1 MGEVYRARDSRLGRQ
16 VAIKVLPVAVSADP
30 RLRARF
36 QREAKAISALN
47 HPNICALHDVGEV
60 SGDNEKSPLQY
71 IVMEYLEGDTLEDRI
86 KRGRLPIEEVFRYG
100 IQIAD
105 ALDKAHRQHILHRD
119 LKPSNIMISKGEAR
133 LFDFGLAKFI
143 RTPTGALP
151 ADTTSSA
158 ITAEKPITDD
168 GSAIGTLEYMSPE
181 QLRGKEADAR
191 SDLFS
196 FGVCLYQMITGRRP
210 FGGNSRADVIAA
222 ILGGDP
228 APISDSEPS
237 CPAALQWLVEECLI
251 KDPDERMQT
260 AHDVLLEL
268 RRIRAEGTTQPRK
281 TDRTSRTPRPAVIAA
296 AIAVVVVG
304 ALLLLLKMT
313 RSETAKPIRRF
324 SISLPPSAPLA
335 SGTFDKLAV
344 SPDGSQIAFIGGD
357 YPYRLYLYS
366 VDSQET
372 HPLPDTDGA
381 RGPFFSADGRSIGFY
396 TSDRGLEKITVA
408 KGSPTILSGERDLRG
423 GTWSKDGTIVFAET
437 VSLLR
442 RIPASGG
449 PVETV
454 AAYDPQANVRWPSF
468 LPGGEYVLYTVT
480 DFGADYDRARIV
492 ATSLRTGE
500 SKTVLR
506 NATCARFVPP
516 GYLAYFHAQ
525 TLFAVR
531 FDPQKLEATGTP
543 FPLLDD
549 VNSYFASG
557 LAEFAVSSDG
567 SIFYLPRDPTQ
578 SDRELVWVDRSGN
591 STPITSDHKSYEDP
605 KLSPDG
611 KRLLVTIG
619 PRPHLDLWILDLR
632 RVAWERLTNEG
643 TNETGVWSPDGARIA
658 FASSRNGGFDLYV
671 VPSDMSSAP
680 VQVTSRRSWDFPRS
694 WSPDG
699 KVLTVFE
706 QYRATLRDIFI
717 VSPNEGARPTPLIA
731 TTADEDHAV
740 FSPDGHWVAYQSNES
755 GRDEVYVQSYP
766 QARRKW
772 RVSTSGGTN
781 PVWARDGRE
790 LFYRSGNRVMSVDLR
805 IADGFVA
812 GQPRMLFRGPFE
824 ESFDVTPDGRQFV
837 MVKSPPP
844 LPRTQIDVVLG
855 GFDNLPGHAE
865 NAPRSE

>member
-16 VAIKVLPVAVSADP
+16 VAIKVLPAAVSDDP
-30 RLRARF
+30 ALRARF

-47 HPNICALHDVGEV
+47 HPNICALHDIGEV
-60 SGDNEKSPLQY
+60 SDADAKSPMQY
-71 IVMEYLEGDTLEDRI
+71 LVMEYLEGQTLEDRI

-100 IQIAD
+100 MQIAD
-105 ALDKAHRQHILHRD
+105 ALDKAHRKHILHRD
-119 LKPSNIMISKGEAR
+119 LKPSNIMICKGEAR

-143 RTPTGALP
+143 PGHTAEFK
-151 ADTTSSA
+151 ADDTSSA
-158 ITAEKPITDD
+158 ITVEKPITAD
-168 GSAIGTLEYMSPE
+168 GSAIGTLEYMAPE

-210 FGGNSRADVIAA
+210 FAGNNRAEVIAA
-222 ILGGDP
+222 ILGVDP
-228 APISDSEPS
+228 APVSAYEPS
-237 CPAALQWLVEECLI
+237 CPAALQWLVEKCLT
-251 KDPDERMQT
+251 KDPDERIQT

-268 RRIRAEGTTQPRK
+268 GRIREESIRQPRQI
-281 TDRTSRTPRPAVIAA
+281 DRASPAVKPGIVAA
-296 AIAVVVVG
+296 AIALVVVAAILVF
-304 ALLLLLKMT
+304 LKMT
-313 RSETAKPIRRF
+313 RSETPPPIRRF
-324 SISLPPSAPLA
+324 SISLPASAPLA

-344 SPDGSQIAFIGGD
+344 SPDGSQIAFLGGE

-366 VDSQET
+366 VASQET
-372 HPLPDTDGA
+372 RPLPDTDGA

-396 TSDRGLEKITVA
+396 TSDRGMEKINVA
-408 KGSPTILSGERDLRG
+408 KGAPTVLSGERDLRG

-442 RIPASGG
+442 RISASGG

-454 AAYDPQANVRWPSF
+454 AAYDAQSNVRWPSF
-468 LPGGEYVLYTVT
+468 LPSGEYVLYTVT

-492 ATSLRTGE
+492 ATSLKTGE

-516 GYLAYFHAQ
+516 GYLVYFHAQ

-531 FDPQKLEATGTP
+531 FDPQKLEVTGAPT
-543 FPLLDD
+543 PLLDD
-549 VNSYFASG
+549 VESYFASG
-557 LAEFAVSSDG
+557 LAQFAVSSDG

-578 SDRELVWVDRSGN
+578 SERELVWVDRSGN
-591 STPITSDHKSYEDP
+591 STAITSEHKSYEDP

-619 PRPHLDLWILDLR
+619 PRPHLDLWILDVR
-632 RVAWERLTNEG
+632 RAAWERLTNEG
-643 TNETGVWSPDGARIA
+643 TNETGVWSPEGTQIA
-658 FASSRNGGFDLYV
+658 FASSRNGSFDLYV

-680 VQVTSRRSWDFPRS
+680 TQITSRRSWDFPRS

-706 QYRATLRDIFI
+706 QYRETLRDIFI
-717 VSPNEGARPTPLIA
+717 VPPKEGARPTPLIA

-740 FSPDGHWVAYQSNES
+740 FSPDGRWVAYQSNES

-766 QARRKW
+766 QGRRKW

-790 LFYRSGNRVMSVDLR
+790 LFYRNGNKVMSAEVHL
-805 IADGFVA
+805 ADGFVA

-844 LPRTQIDVVLG
+844 LPRTQIKVVLG
-855 GFDNLPGHAE
+855 AIGNLPDHAE
-865 NAPRSE
+865 NTPRSE